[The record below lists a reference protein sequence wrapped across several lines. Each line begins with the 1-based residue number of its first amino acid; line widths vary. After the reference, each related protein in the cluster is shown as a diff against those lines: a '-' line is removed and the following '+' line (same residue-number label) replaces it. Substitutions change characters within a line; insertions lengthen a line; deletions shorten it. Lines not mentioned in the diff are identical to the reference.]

1 MNRPRE
7 TFSLSVS
14 NLIQFHELRRISH
27 YTYAQVRRYSF
38 TRLGRLL
45 DDSRP
50 AGDQLRQR
58 REEATGG
65 ASERGV
71 VRGPRVRARPCC
83 FTHAS
88 RLLRK
93 EDPPREGERGRRARA
108 VPERPRSFLS
118 YPENRS
124 LRHAAL
130 DDRHRITRVHH
141 RIDRRSNLHRAT
153 LFHARTYTRA
163 HTRTRTHT
171 TYTTFRCCALNFRSR
186 APIPF
191 RSSSFPLICLSYSY
205 SSLLRSL
212 PSFVVFP
219 SFNKRAPYT
228 WPCAA

>member
-1 MNRPRE
+1 MVHPNV
-7 TFSLSVS
+7 VS
-14 NLIQFHELRRISH
+14 
-27 YTYAQVRRYSF
+27 Y
-38 TRLGRLL
+38 
-45 DDSRP
+45 D
-50 AGDQLRQR
+50 
-58 REEATGG
+58 
-65 ASERGV
+65 
-71 VRGPRVRARPCC
+71 RGPRVRARPCC

-141 RIDRRSNLHRAT
+141 RIDRRSNLHRVT

>member
-1 MNRPRE
+1 MVHPNV
-7 TFSLSVS
+7 VS
-14 NLIQFHELRRISH
+14 
-27 YTYAQVRRYSF
+27 Y
-38 TRLGRLL
+38 
-45 DDSRP
+45 D
-50 AGDQLRQR
+50 
-58 REEATGG
+58 
-65 ASERGV
+65 
-71 VRGPRVRARPCC
+71 RGPRVRARPCC

-93 EDPPREGERGRRARA
+93 EDRPREGERGRRARA

-205 SSLLRSL
+205 SSSFGLSL
-212 PSFVVFP
+212 PS
-219 SFNKRAPYT
+219 SFSPRLINAHRIRGHVRHNATLFSPIGEETRMGIGGIGMRFAGAVGINRNTRQPPRYT
-228 WPCAA
+228 REDWSLSR